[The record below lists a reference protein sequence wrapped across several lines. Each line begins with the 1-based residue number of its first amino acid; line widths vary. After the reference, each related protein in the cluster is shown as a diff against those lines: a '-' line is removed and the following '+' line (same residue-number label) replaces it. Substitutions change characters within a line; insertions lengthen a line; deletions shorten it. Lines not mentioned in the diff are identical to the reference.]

1 MSMGDYPGMKMAVL
15 SEAFIR
21 DCLREGILTDP
32 DLFVVLD
39 EIAQDCGYTIKC
51 KMFRAI
57 GTTLYVPATVVFE
70 KK

>member
-1 MSMGDYPGMKMAVL
+1 MSTDRTMKLALFCEEFVEIL
-15 SEAFIR
+15 
-21 DCLREGILTDP
+21 LKEGLIEDP